1 MIGYVVDFNVLS
13 GYVVDVVVSSGC
25 NVDFNMLSVLNGYIV
40 DFNILRALVDCYFDM
55 THRSIS

>member
-1 MIGYVVDFNVLS
+1 MLS
-13 GYVVDVVVSSGC
+13 GYVVDVVVFSGC